1 MDWTHTPRV
10 SFLQADLEAHFI
22 RIHVELCGFVLHLT
36 MRVREH
42 GYVISTKSISLSVLK
57 RDNLI
62 LFFSLC
68 CLSHDPVDGQ
78 IERRDEL
85 THACLTSVL
94 I

>member
-1 MDWTHTPRV
+1 MDTYTESHDF

-22 RIHVELCGFVLHLT
+22 RIHVDLT